1 MRRYG
6 PILLILEL
14 ILLSLMTGCTKAAPG
29 GAPADEVPAP
39 SGVTIVDALGRS
51 VSWDSPPQRIVIAGK
66 SNFFLNDAVY
76 VFPSAPERVVALT
89 KARQTTAPFLAL
101 LDPDYADKLIL
112 SPESTAEEIATTQ
125 PDVVLLKRF
134 MRESVGEALETL
146 GIPVVYLDLETPE
159 QYQRDLAVLGRIF
172 GDPDRAQSVWASYE
186 SRMSRIQETLTD
198 LDGSES
204 PTVLVIQYNAKGG
217 EVAFEVPPESW
228 IQTQMVTLAG
238 GHAVWTEG
246 SQGGW
251 TVVNLE
257 QIAAWNPEVILVI
270 SYFEPVDTVVATL
283 KSDATWQGLTA
294 VAQGRIFGFPGDH
307 YSWDQPDTRWILGL
321 VWMARTLHPDRF
333 PDLDMGD
340 EINDFYTRLYGLD
353 AQTIDDEILPLL
365 QGDVTP

>member
-6 PILLILEL
+6 PMLPILGLILV
-14 ILLSLMTGCTKAAPG
+14 SLMVGCSKAPG
-29 GAPADEVPAP
+29 GEPADEVPE
-39 SGVTIVDALGRS
+39 SSTVTIVDALGRS
-51 VSWDSPPQRIVIAGK
+51 VSWDGPPQRIVIAGK

-159 QYQRDLAVLGRIF
+159 QYERDLGVLGQIF
-172 GDPDRAQSVWASYE
+172 GDPSRAQAVWEFYE
-186 SRMSRIQETLTD
+186 SRMSRIRESLTD
-198 LDGSES
+198 LAGSES
-204 PTVLVIQYNAKGG
+204 PAVLIVQSSVKGG
-217 EVAFEVPPESW
+217 EIAFEVPPESW

-238 GHAVWTEG
+238 GRPVWTEE

-257 QIAAWNPEVILVI
+257 QIAAWNPDVILVI
-270 SYFEPVDTVVATL
+270 SYFEPVDTIVATL
-283 KSDATWQGLTA
+283 KSDATWQELTA

-307 YSWDQPDTRWILGL
+307 YSWDQPDSRWILGL
-321 VWMARTLHPDRF
+321 TWMARTLHPDRF
-333 PDLDMGD
+333 ADLDMGD

-353 AQTIDDEILPLL
+353 VQTIDDEILPLL

>member
-6 PILLILEL
+6 PMLLVPGL
-14 ILLSLMTGCTKAAPG
+14 ILLSLVIGCTRAAPG
-29 GAPADEVPAP
+29 GEPVDEVPV
-39 SGVTIVDALGRS
+39 SSTVTIVDALGRS

-101 LDPDYADKLIL
+101 LDPDYAGKLIL

-146 GIPVVYLDLETPE
+146 GIPVVYLDLETPG
-159 QYQRDLAVLGRIF
+159 QYKRDLAVLGQIF
-172 GDPDRAQSVWASYE
+172 DDPDRAQAVWEFYE
-186 SRMSRIQETLTD
+186 SRMSRIQETLAD
-198 LDGSES
+198 LAASEN
-204 PTVLVIQYNAKGG
+204 PTVLVVQFNAKGG

-228 IQTQMVTLAG
+228 IQTQMLTLAG
-238 GHAVWTEG
+238 GRPVWTEG
-246 SQGGW
+246 DQGGW

-257 QIAAWNPEVILVI
+257 QIAAWNPDVILVI
-270 SYFEPVDTVVATL
+270 SYFEPVDTVVSTL

-294 VAQGRIFGFPGDH
+294 VAEGRIFGFPGDY

-321 VWMARTLHPDRF
+321 IWMARTLHPDRF
-333 PDLDMGD
+333 ADLDVGD
-340 EINDFYTRLYGLD
+340 EINDFYARLYGLD
-353 AQTIDDEILPLL
+353 AQTIDHGILPLL